1 MPPDL
6 GIEQAV
12 SGLPSQPV
20 EDTSPQRKMFGAF
33 KHYNFR
39 VYFAG
44 LLISVTGVW
53 AQRVAQNWLVYK
65 LTSSALVLGQVS
77 FMLAIPVWIL
87 SPWAGVVIDRTSRRT
102 ILLITQSIFMI
113 QAFTLAFLDFSGMI
127 VIWQIALLAL
137 VQGAGNAFDAP
148 SRQSIIVE
156 LVGKEDLSSGIAL
169 NSTMFS
175 MARTFG
181 PAIGGLIVAALGTAW
196 GFTVNGITYF
206 AILVSLLLLRLSKP
220 VVQSADH
227 TPFEDLLTGL
237 RFIWHTKAIMALMVI
252 AMTVALSLAAITV
265 LMPVVAVEV
274 LGKGEVEY
282 GLLSAATGLGS
293 VGGALLVAYLSSLP
307 GRGRY
312 LAVVNILFP
321 LTLMGFALSRS
332 YHLSLL
338 VLTAVGATMIPQ
350 LSLCNILIQSNIP
363 DEFRGRVMSVYS
375 LFIFGMHPIGG
386 LIFGALAE
394 QLSAPTAIAVGAGF
408 VLLMALSTRIY
419 VPELK
424 ELE

>member
-1 MPPDL
+1 MPPNP
-6 GIEQAV
+6 GIEERV
-12 SGLPSQPV
+12 SGLPAQPSV
-20 EDTSPQRKMFGAF
+20 YMLPRRRMFGAF

-44 LLISVTGVW
+44 LLVSVTGVW
-53 AQRVAQNWLVYK
+53 AQRVAQSWLVYD
-65 LTSSALVLGQVS
+65 LTNSALVLGQVS

-87 SPWAGVVIDRTSRRT
+87 SPWAGVLIDRTSRRT
-102 ILLITQSIFMI
+102 ILLFTQSVLMI
-113 QAFTLAFLDFSGMI
+113 QAFTLAFLDFNSMI
-127 VIWQIALLAL
+127 AIRHIVLLAL
-137 VQGAGNAFDAP
+137 VQGAANAFDAP

-181 PAIGGLIVAALGTAW
+181 PAIGGLIVGTLGTAW
-196 GFTVNGITYF
+196 GFTVNGVTF
-206 AILVSLLLLRLSKP
+206 FTILVSLLLLRLGKP
-220 VVQSADH
+220 VVQPADH
-227 TPFEDLLTGL
+227 TPLEDLLGGL
-237 RFIWHTKAIMALMVI
+237 RFIWRTRTIKALMAI
-252 AMTVALSLAAITV
+252 ALVVALSLAAIMV

-274 LGKGEVEY
+274 LGKGEIEF
-282 GLLSAATGLGS
+282 GLLSGAAGLGS
-293 VGGALLVAYLSSLP
+293 IGGALLVAYLSSLP
-307 GRGRY
+307 GRGRR
-312 LAVVNILFP
+312 LVLVNVLYP
-321 LTLMGFALSRS
+321 LSLMGFALSRS

-338 VLTAVGATMIPQ
+338 VLMVVGATMIPQ

-375 LFIFGMHPIGG
+375 LFIFGMYPLGG

-394 QLSAPTAIAVGAGF
+394 QFGAPAAIAMGAGF
-408 VLLMALSTRIY
+408 VLLMVLSTQIL

-424 ELE
+424 RLE